1 MTDKVIGFIGLGIMG
16 KPMAKHLLKAGYR
29 LVVRDLMQAAVDE
42 MVAAGARSAPTAREV
57 AAQCDVLITMVPD
70 SPDVEAVA
78 YGPDGALAGLRPGT
92 IWADMSTISPVTSRK
107 VAADAAKKG
116 VTMLDAPV
124 SGGEKGAIAATL
136 SIMVGGP
143 KDAFDAMLPIFQVM
157 GKTVVHM
164 GETGAGQVTKAANQ
178 IVVAL
183 TIEAISEALVL
194 ASKAGVDPAKV
205 RQVLLGGF
213 CQSRILELHGERMI
227 KREFAPG
234 FKIRLHRK
242 DLAIALN
249 AGKEFG
255 VPLPVTAL
263 VHEML
268 NALMVAGEGEL
279 DHSAI
284 VHYIES
290 GAKAEVRSAGA

>member
-1 MTDKVIGFIGLGIMG
+1 MADKVIGFIGLGIMG
-16 KPMAKHLLKAGYR
+16 KPMAKHLLKAGYP
-29 LVVRDLMQAAVDE
+29 LVVRDIVQAAVDE
-42 MVAAGARSAPTAREV
+42 LVAAGARSAPTAREV
-57 AAQCDVLITMVPD
+57 AAQCDILITMVPD

-116 VTMLDAPV
+116 VAMLDAPV

-157 GKTVVHM
+157 GKTIVHM
-164 GETGAGQVTKAANQ
+164 GEAGAGQVTKAATQ

-183 TIEAISEALVL
+183 TIEARSEALVL

-213 CQSRILELHGERMI
+213 CQSRILELHGERML

-290 GAKAEVRSAGA
+290 GAKAEVRSVGA

>member
-213 CQSRILELHGERMI
+213 CQSRILELHGERII

>member
-1 MTDKVIGFIGLGIMG
+1 MAEKVIGFIGLGIMG
-16 KPMAKHLLKAGYR
+16 KPMSKNLLKAGYS
-29 LVVRDLMQAAVDE
+29 LVVHDLSRAAVDE
-42 MVAAGARSAPTAREV
+42 LVAAGARSATNAREV

-116 VTMLDAPV
+116 VQMLDAPV
-124 SGGEKGAIAATL
+124 SGGEKGAIAGTL

-143 KDAFDAMLPIFQVM
+143 KEAFEAMLPIFQVL
-157 GKTVVHM
+157 GKTIVHM
-164 GETGAGQVTKAANQ
+164 GDSGAGQVTKAANQ

-255 VPLPVTAL
+255 VPLPVTAQ

-268 NALMVAGEGEL
+268 NALMVAGKGEL
-279 DHSAI
+279 DHAAI
-284 VHYIES
+284 VNYIE
-290 GAKAEVRSAGA
+290 ALAATEVRSAAV

>member
-1 MTDKVIGFIGLGIMG
+1 MAEKVIGFIGLGIMG
-16 KPMAKHLLKAGYR
+16 KPMSKNLLKAGYP
-29 LVVRDLMQAAVDE
+29 LVVHDLSRAAVE
-42 MVAAGARSAPTAREV
+42 EVVAAGARSAPNAREV

-92 IWADMSTISPVTSRK
+92 IWADMSTISPVTARK

-116 VTMLDAPV
+116 VQMLDAPV
-124 SGGEKGAIAATL
+124 SGGEKGAIAGTL

-143 KDAFDAMLPIFQVM
+143 KEAFEAMLPIFQVL
-157 GKTVVHM
+157 GKTIVHM
-164 GETGAGQVTKAANQ
+164 GDAGAGQVTKAANQ

-227 KREFAPG
+227 KREFTPG

-255 VPLPVTAL
+255 VPLPVTAQ

-268 NALMVAGEGEL
+268 NALMVAGKGEL

-284 VHYIES
+284 VNYIES
-290 GAKAEVRSAGA
+290 LAATEVRSAAT

>member
-1 MTDKVIGFIGLGIMG
+1 VAEKVIGFIGLGIMG
-16 KPMAKHLLKAGYR
+16 KPMSKNLLKAGYA
-29 LVVRDLMQAAVDE
+29 LVVHDLSRAAVDE
-42 MVAAGARSAPTAREV
+42 VVAAGARSATNAREV

-116 VTMLDAPV
+116 VQMLDAPV
-124 SGGEKGAIAATL
+124 SGGEKGAIAGTL

-143 KDAFDAMLPIFQVM
+143 KEAFEAMLPIFQVL
-157 GKTVVHM
+157 GKTIVHM
-164 GETGAGQVTKAANQ
+164 GDSGAGQVTKAANQ

-255 VPLPVTAL
+255 VPLPVTAQ

-268 NALMVAGEGEL
+268 NALMVAGKGEL
-279 DHSAI
+279 DHAAI
-284 VHYIES
+284 VNYIE
-290 GAKAEVRSAGA
+290 ALAATEVRSAAV

>member
-1 MTDKVIGFIGLGIMG
+1 
-16 KPMAKHLLKAGYR
+16 
-29 LVVRDLMQAAVDE
+29 
-42 MVAAGARSAPTAREV
+42 
-57 AAQCDVLITMVPD
+57 
-70 SPDVEAVA
+70 
-78 YGPDGALAGLRPGT
+78 
-92 IWADMSTISPVTSRK
+92 MSTISPVTSRK

-116 VTMLDAPV
+116 VQMLDAPV
-124 SGGEKGAIAATL
+124 SGGEKGAIAGTL

-143 KDAFDAMLPIFQVM
+143 KEAFEAMLPIFQVL
-157 GKTVVHM
+157 GKTIVHM
-164 GETGAGQVTKAANQ
+164 GDSGAGQVTKAANQ

-255 VPLPVTAL
+255 VPLPVTAQ

-268 NALMVAGEGEL
+268 NALMVAGKGEL
-279 DHSAI
+279 DHAAI
-284 VHYIES
+284 VNYIE
-290 GAKAEVRSAGA
+290 ALAATEVRSAAV

>member
-16 KPMAKHLLKAGYR
+16 KPMSKHLLKAGYR
-29 LVVRDLMQAAVDE
+29 LVVRDVMQAAVDDV
-42 MVAAGARSAPTAREV
+42 VAAGARSAATAREV
-57 AAQCDVLITMVPD
+57 AAQSDILITMVPD

-78 YGPDGALAGLRPGT
+78 YGPDGALAGLKPGT
-92 IWADMSTISPVTSRK
+92 LWADMSTISPVTSRK

-116 VTMLDAPV
+116 VPMLDAPV
-124 SGGEKGAIAATL
+124 SGGEKGAVGATL

-143 KDAFDAMLPIFQVM
+143 KEAFDTLLPIFQIM
-157 GKTVVHM
+157 GKTIVYM
-164 GETGAGQVTKAANQ
+164 GDSGAGQVTKAANQ

-255 VPLPVTAL
+255 VPLPVTAQ

-268 NALMVAGEGEL
+268 NALMVAGKGEL

-284 VHYIES
+284 VNFIES
-290 GAKAEVRSAGA
+290 GAQAEVHS

>member
-1 MTDKVIGFIGLGIMG
+1 MADKVIGFIGLGIMG
-16 KPMAKHLLKAGYR
+16 KPMSKNLLKAGYS
-29 LVVRDLMQAAVDE
+29 LVVHDLSRAAVDE
-42 MVAAGARSAPTAREV
+42 VVAAGARSATNAREV

-116 VTMLDAPV
+116 VQMLDAPV
-124 SGGEKGAIAATL
+124 SGGEKGAIAGTL

-143 KDAFDAMLPIFQVM
+143 KEAFEAMLPIFQVL
-157 GKTVVHM
+157 GKTIVHM
-164 GETGAGQVTKAANQ
+164 GDSGAGQVTKAANQ

-255 VPLPVTAL
+255 VPLPVTAQ

-268 NALMVAGEGEL
+268 NALMVAGKGEL
-279 DHSAI
+279 DHAAI
-284 VHYIES
+284 VNYVE
-290 GAKAEVRSAGA
+290 ALAATEVRSAAV

>member
-1 MTDKVIGFIGLGIMG
+1 VAEKVIGFIGLGIMG
-16 KPMAKHLLKAGYR
+16 KPMSKNLLKAGYS
-29 LVVRDLMQAAVDE
+29 LVVHDLSRAAVDE
-42 MVAAGARSAPTAREV
+42 LVAAGARSATNAREV

-116 VTMLDAPV
+116 VQMLDAPV
-124 SGGEKGAIAATL
+124 SGGEKGAIAGTL

-143 KDAFDAMLPIFQVM
+143 KEAFEAMLPIFQVL
-157 GKTVVHM
+157 GKTIVHM
-164 GETGAGQVTKAANQ
+164 GDSGAGQVTKAANQ

-255 VPLPVTAL
+255 VPLPITAQ

-268 NALMVAGEGEL
+268 NALMVAGKGEL
-279 DHSAI
+279 DHAAI
-284 VHYIES
+284 VNYIE
-290 GAKAEVRSAGA
+290 ALAATEVRSAAV

>member
-29 LVVRDLMQAAVDE
+29 LVVRDIVQAAVDE
-42 MVAAGARSAPTAREV
+42 LVAAGARSAPTAREV
-57 AAQCDVLITMVPD
+57 AAQSDVLITMVPD

-78 YGPDGALAGLRPGT
+78 YGPDGALAGLRPGS

-116 VTMLDAPV
+116 VAMLDAPV

-143 KDAFDAMLPIFQVM
+143 KDAFEAMLPIFQVM
-157 GKTVVHM
+157 GKTIVHM
-164 GETGAGQVTKAANQ
+164 GEAGAGQVTKAANQ

-255 VPLPVTAL
+255 VPLPVTAQ

-268 NALMVAGEGEL
+268 NALIVAGDGEL

>member
-1 MTDKVIGFIGLGIMG
+1 MADKVIGFIGLGIMG
-16 KPMAKHLLKAGYR
+16 KPMSKNLLKAGYA
-29 LVVRDLMQAAVDE
+29 LVVHDLSRAAVDE
-42 MVAAGARSAPTAREV
+42 LVAAGARSATNAREV

-116 VTMLDAPV
+116 VQMLDAPV
-124 SGGEKGAIAATL
+124 SGGEKGAIAGTL

-143 KDAFDAMLPIFQVM
+143 KEAFEAMLPIFQVL
-157 GKTVVHM
+157 GKTIVHM
-164 GETGAGQVTKAANQ
+164 GDSGAGQVTKAANQ

-255 VPLPVTAL
+255 VPLPVTAQ

-268 NALMVAGEGEL
+268 NALMVAGKGEL
-279 DHSAI
+279 DHAAI
-284 VHYIES
+284 VNYIE
-290 GAKAEVRSAGA
+290 ALAATEVRSAAV

>member
-1 MTDKVIGFIGLGIMG
+1 MADKVIGFIGLGIMG
-16 KPMAKHLLKAGYR
+16 KPMSKHLLKAGYR
-29 LVVRDLMQAAVDE
+29 LVVRDVMQAAVDE
-42 MVAAGARSAPTAREV
+42 VMAAGARSAATAREA
-57 AAQCDVLITMVPD
+57 AAQSDILITMVPD

-78 YGPDGALAGLRPGT
+78 YGPDGALAGLKPGT

-116 VTMLDAPV
+116 VPMLDAPV
-124 SGGEKGAIAATL
+124 SGGEKGAVGATL
-136 SIMVGGP
+136 SIMIGGP
-143 KDAFDAMLPIFQVM
+143 KDAFDTLLPIFQIM
-157 GKTVVHM
+157 GKTIVYM
-164 GETGAGQVTKAANQ
+164 GDSGAGQVTKAANQ

-255 VPLPVTAL
+255 VPLPVTAQ

-268 NALMVAGEGEL
+268 NALMVAGKGEL

-284 VHYIES
+284 VNFIES
-290 GAKAEVRSAGA
+290 GAQAEVHSAGA

>member
-1 MTDKVIGFIGLGIMG
+1 MADKVIGFIGLGIMG
-16 KPMAKHLLKAGYR
+16 KPMSKHLLKAGYR
-29 LVVRDLMQAAVDE
+29 LVVRDVVQAAVDE
-42 MVAAGARSAPTAREV
+42 VVAAGARSAPTAREV

-107 VAADAAKKG
+107 VAADAAKKS
-116 VTMLDAPV
+116 VQMLDAPV
-124 SGGEKGAIAATL
+124 SGGEKGAIGATL

-143 KDAFDAMLPIFQVM
+143 HDAFDALLPIFQIM
-157 GKTVVHM
+157 GKTIVYL
-164 GETGAGQVTKAANQ
+164 GAAGAGQVTKAANQ

-234 FKIRLHRK
+234 FKVRLHRK

-255 VPLPVTAL
+255 VPLPVTAQ

-284 VHYIES
+284 VHFIES
-290 GAKAEVRSAGA
+290 GAKAEVRSAGG